1 MIEERRRRLKEEIN
15 NNIYQ
20 KINNERMKYCQSL
33 DKYLLKKKEEEVLQK
48 ERAFKKYENFVS
60 IKFIILVIL
69 IIVFYDKRK
78 EAKTKRKIKKNISKI
93 NRKTRKNRK
102 Y

>member
-48 ERAFKKYENFVS
+48 ERAFKN
-60 IKFIILVIL
+60 
-69 IIVFYDKRK
+69 
-78 EAKTKRKIKKNISKI
+78 
-93 NRKTRKNRK
+93 
-102 Y
+102 